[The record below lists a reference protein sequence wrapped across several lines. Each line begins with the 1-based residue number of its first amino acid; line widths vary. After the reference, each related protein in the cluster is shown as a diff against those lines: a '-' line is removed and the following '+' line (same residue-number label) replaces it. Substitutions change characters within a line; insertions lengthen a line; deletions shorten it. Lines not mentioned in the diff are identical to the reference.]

1 MPDDHTRTGLEVE
14 VDEIKH
20 SLAAFQKEMRTEIK
34 ALGAQIAQRDRT
46 NWPVLLVGAGLIITL
61 AGGAFFVVK
70 QEVNTKF
77 SPLEA
82 SARVSEMD
90 RDKLNA
96 QASKN
101 SGEIARLEREIT
113 VTQSTLKDQLVE
125 VESQF
130 RAVGQMQNMRHAT
143 NQQLFGLIWR
153 KVYGEELPM
162 SSFYPDMSRNKSQ

>member
-1 MPDDHTRTGLEVE
+1 MKVTT
-14 VDEIKH
+14 VDEHEREIDELKQ
-20 SLAAFQKEMRTEIK
+20 SFASFQKEVRMEMRS
-34 ALGAQIAQRDRT
+34 LGDKIAQREKT

-96 QASKN
+96 QAGRN
-101 SGEIARLEREIT
+101 SSEIARLEREIT

-153 KVYGEELPM
+153 KVYGEELPL
-162 SSFYPDMSRNKSQ
+162 SSFYPDMSRNKSH